1 MDQPKRM
8 TSLDRKIEAAR
19 LRAEAERKTQAVP
32 QATPT
37 EGMTSLLSTE
47 NCNVANQRKPAHGG
61 RVATEDTG
69 PGFNIVLEPGPV
81 FVVGQGPAAE
91 TVAEVIE
98 AAAAGTQP
106 SPEQIKAAIQ
116 ERERTEAQLRATWD
130 PGQKIGDTT
139 HFRREHLNRE
149 MHPNEKAAL
158 DLQVSQAR
166 ARNLRSDF
174 TTPEQRKLAGKA
186 FSDGIAA
193 GIAAGQQRVALGA
206 IDVVQE
212 RIKLSNQ
219 VTVFLAWLAN
229 HPEIRETVVRRMRDQ
244 GVIPHD
250 PASLPPQMGTLMRI
264 ALPPP
269 GSKVAALGPGG
280 LRFVVERSDKSVY
293 LVVDGPD
300 V

>member
-1 MDQPKRM
+1 MTEEQTPKRM
-8 TSLDRKIEAAR
+8 TSLDRKIEASR
-19 LRAEAERKTQAVP
+19 LRAEAERKSHAVP
-32 QATPT
+32 QSRPT

-61 RVATEDTG
+61 RVATEGPG

-116 ERERTEAQLRATWD
+116 ERERTEAQLRATWE

-139 HFRREHLNRE
+139 HFRREHL
-149 MHPNEKAAL
+149 
-158 DLQVSQAR
+158 
-166 ARNLRSDF
+166 
-174 TTPEQRKLAGKA
+174 
-186 FSDGIAA
+186 
-193 GIAAGQQRVALGA
+193 
-206 IDVVQE
+206 
-212 RIKLSNQ
+212 
-219 VTVFLAWLAN
+219 
-229 HPEIRETVVRRMRDQ
+229 
-244 GVIPHD
+244 D
-250 PASLPPQMGTLMRI
+250 PASLPPQMGTLLMRI

-269 GSKVAALGPGG
+269 GSKVAAIGPGG

-293 LVVDGPD
+293 LVMDGPG

>member
-8 TSLDRKIEAAR
+8 TSLDRKIEAAQR
-19 LRAEAERKTQAVP
+19 RAATEKATHAIPQAVP
-32 QATPT
+32 TQ
-37 EGMTSLLSTE
+37 GLTSEFSTAG
-47 NCNVANQRKPAHGG
+47 CNIANQRKPAHGG
-61 RVATEDTG
+61 RVTIDAAASAGSAD
-69 PGFNIVLEPGPV
+69 PAPV

-116 ERERTEAQLRATWD
+116 ERERTEAQLRATWE
-130 PGQKIGDTT
+130 PQT
-139 HFRREHLNRE
+139 RAQRLNR
-149 MHPNEKAAL
+149 
-158 DLQVSQAR
+158 
-166 ARNLRSDF
+166 
-174 TTPEQRKLAGKA
+174 KA

-193 GIAAGQQRVALGA
+193 GIAAQATPLRDAEA
-206 IDVVQE
+206 E
-212 RIKLSNQ
+212 KRIKLSNQ
-219 VTVFLAWLAN
+219 LTVFLAWLAN
-229 HPEIRETVVRRMRDQ
+229 HPEIHETVVRRMRDH

-250 PASLPPQMGTLMRI
+250 PASLPPQMGTLLMRI

-269 GSKVAALGPGG
+269 GSKVAAIGPGG

-293 LVVDGPD
+293 LVMDGPG